1 MSPYKTIEMNRK
13 KQVVIYVFFDV
24 LAAMITWFCFFS
36 FRKFNEPYYHSVEE
50 VFSAIF
56 FDPKF
61 YLGITLIPFCWILLY
76 MFTGTYRSV
85 YRKSR
90 IKELDL
96 LLKNTFFGS
105 ILLFFAII
113 LDDHIVDY
121 RDYIKLFLLLFGL
134 HFITTGFFRFII
146 ITITNNAIHDG
157 RLQFNAILVGC
168 GPVALGLYHSLQKQK
183 QHSGTKFIGF
193 VTTNGEISEEL
204 EKHLP
209 CLGMYTDLPDLIKK
223 EKVEE
228 LIIAIGNGQRIFLE
242 KIFSLINKSIL
253 IKILPK
259 TEDYILGTI
268 KNTAIFN
275 EPLIQINLDFKLPLW
290 QRICK
295 RGMDIVLS
303 LIFILLFSPLYFIL
317 CIGVKRSSSGPILF
331 KQERIGYKGKPFN
344 IIKFRS
350 MYIDSEKDGPQLSS
364 KHDERITPFGR
375 FIRRTHL
382 DELPQFFNVL
392 RGEMTLI
399 GPRPERQYYIDK
411 IVQIAP
417 HYRLLLL
424 TKPGLTSWGQVTYG
438 YAENVDQMVERLRYD
453 MLYIENMS
461 LLIDIKILFYTVL
474 AVLRFKGK

>member
-1 MSPYKTIEMNRK
+1 MNKK
-13 KQVVIYVFFDV
+13 KQVAIYVFFDIF
-24 LAAMITWFCFFS
+24 AAMVSWFCFFS
-36 FRKFNEPYYHSVEE
+36 FRKFNEPYYQTVEE
-50 VFSAIF
+50 VFTAIF
-56 FDPKF
+56 SDPKF
-61 YLGITLIPFCWILLY
+61 YLGISVIPLCWVLLY
-76 MFTGTYRSV
+76 MFTGTYRSI

-90 IKELDL
+90 IKELEK
-96 LLKNTFFGS
+96 LLKNIFFGS

-113 LDDHIVDY
+113 LDDHIVNY

-134 HFITTGFFRFII
+134 QFLTTAFFRFIV
-146 ITITNNAIHDG
+146 ITITNNSIHDG
-157 RLQFNAILVGC
+157 RLRFNAILVGG
-168 GPVALGLYHSLQKQK
+168 GPVALGLYKNMQKQK

-193 VTTNGEISEEL
+193 VYCNGEKSEEL
-204 EKHLP
+204 EKLLP
-209 CLGMYTDLPDLIKK
+209 CMGFYTDLPEIIKN
-223 EKVEE
+223 EKIEE
-228 LIIAIGNGQRIFLE
+228 LIIAIGNGQRVILE
-242 KIFSLINKSIL
+242 KIFSLIDKQNII

-259 TEDYILGTI
+259 TEDYILGTV

-275 EPLIQINLDFKLPLW
+275 EPLIQINLDFMLPLW
-290 QRICK
+290 QRVCK
-295 RGMDIVLS
+295 RGMDIILS
-303 LIFILLFSPLYFIL
+303 LLFILLFSPLYLIL
-317 CIGVKRSSSGPILF
+317 CIGVKRSSPGPILF
-331 KQERIGYKGKPFN
+331 RQERIGYKGKPFY
-344 IIKFRS
+344 IVKFRS

-364 KHDERITPFGR
+364 EHDERITPFGR

-392 RGEMTLI
+392 SGEMTLV

-438 YAENVDQMVERLRYD
+438 YAENVEQMVERLKYD

-461 LLIDIKILFYTVL
+461 LLIDLKILFYTVV